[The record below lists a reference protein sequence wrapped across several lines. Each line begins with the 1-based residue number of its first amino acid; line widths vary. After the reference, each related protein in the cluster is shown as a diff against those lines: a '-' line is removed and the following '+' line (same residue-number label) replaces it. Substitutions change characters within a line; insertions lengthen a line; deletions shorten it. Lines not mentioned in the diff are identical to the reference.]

1 MRYNQTNIML
11 YVNYIP
17 TKQHMNSL
25 WECVCVCV
33 CVCVNIYIYIHIYI
47 YIYTLLH
54 RHLECCV
61 CESREIGCGQVGDS
75 KIEHQ
80 PLRNQ

>member
-33 CVCVNIYIYIHIYI
+33 CKYIYTYTYTYIYIHY
-47 YIYTLLH
+47 
-54 RHLECCV
+54 C
-61 CESREIGCGQVGDS
+61 IGTWNIVS
-75 KIEHQ
+75 V
-80 PLRNQ
+80 NQGKLVVVK